1 MEIREPCLE
10 KKRFFP
16 FFMDLWMGL
25 CLKDLLNQR
34 KLFPNPP
41 VGNPLVGKISP
52 IVKKRAYPQR
62 ARPLKTGIT

>member
-52 IVKKRAYPQR
+52 
-62 ARPLKTGIT
+62 